1 MALSPL
7 ERRRPDS
14 MTGRI
19 SLISTLILGTLAVA
33 SLAAPSFAGASETSS
48 LQVQAQS
55 SIEVTPDKAT
65 VSARLWEDTPAVD
78 LSETKQREQHAKAR
92 ENARETLEKRAA
104 RLIDTLEENTGIK
117 RDAISAG
124 SLSVYPQRSNNP
136 EAQGD
141 ESKMLTRTRLERPI
155 SIKLDDLD
163 KTEDVLNALM
173 ESGVNRLDGVTF
185 DLQDRDSA
193 TDKALVE
200 ALEKARHKAALMADT
215 LDADLG
221 RVIHVQE
228 TRAPSFAPRMMS
240 VSADARGKAESS
252 ATQPEYR
259 PGTIDIDADVS
270 VEWALENDAASDSD
284 STNDAVSNNGTKE
297 KATQPRQDTD
307 AAARE

>member
-33 SLAAPSFAGASETSS
+33 SFAAPSFANASDNTSN

-65 VSARLWEDTPAVD
+65 VSARLWEVTPAVD
-78 LSETKQREQHAKAR
+78 LTDTQQRKTHEQAR
-92 ENARETLEKRAA
+92 QTARETLEKRAA
-104 RLIDTLEENTGIK
+104 RLIDTLEDATEIE

-124 SLSVYPQRSNNP
+124 SLSVYPQRSHAP
-136 EAQGD
+136 DAQD
-141 ESKMLTRTRLERPI
+141 DDPKTLTQTRFERPV

-163 KTEDVLNALM
+163 KVEDVLNALM

-185 DLQDRDSA
+185 DLEDRDSA
-193 TDKALVE
+193 TDKALVK
-200 ALEKARHKAALMADT
+200 ALEKARHKAALMANT
-215 LDADLG
+215 LDAELG

-240 VSADARGKAESS
+240 ISADAQGKAESS
-252 ATQPEYR
+252 AVQPEYR
-259 PGTIDIDADVS
+259 PGTIDIDAGVT
-270 VEWALENDAASDSD
+270 VEWALEDDAGSSDDVDSSD
-284 STNDAVSNNGTKE
+284 HAKG

-307 AAARE
+307 AAAGE